1 MQVTPNDFFVCSE
14 QRDSSE
20 SCLADRLLTLPIKLP
35 FFGQFLKMLMPAY
48 AELM

>member
-20 SCLADRLLTLPIKLP
+20 SCFTDRLLTLPVKLP